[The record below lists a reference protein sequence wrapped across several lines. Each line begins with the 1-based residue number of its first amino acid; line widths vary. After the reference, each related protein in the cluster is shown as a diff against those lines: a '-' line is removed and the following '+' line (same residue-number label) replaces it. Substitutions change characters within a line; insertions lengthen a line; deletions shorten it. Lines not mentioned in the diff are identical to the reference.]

1 MKKCNYIIVFF
12 VIVMAFIASC
22 NRTLYPVNV
31 GGKSGKNYDEA
42 AFNYVYVEGVKQ
54 KLMGNN
60 GDALKYMEQCI
71 KLNPESDAS
80 YYQMAQILL
89 ASGDLGNGKKYA
101 NKALSIDE
109 QNFWYIML
117 LAGLHYQERDL
128 DSAIIFY
135 EKAVR
140 YYPDKESLQLTLG
153 NLYSENNNYDKAKD
167 IFDSFDKKYGVNE
180 ASTLSS
186 IKGLIA
192 AERYNEALIKIQELV
207 KQYPDEILYS
217 RLLASTY
224 QSMGQ
229 NDKSA
234 DVFKQLI
241 ERDPLNG
248 QVQYSLCDFLL
259 AEKNYDELFLRLN
272 GVILNAEVSFEDKI
286 ELFARIISEPEL
298 IKETNNRVILSLI
311 VLEASYADQ
320 EIVTLLRPEY
330 LTNQGRSREA
340 AVLLEEIVRKSPDNY
355 YAWEKLLLT
364 YLQLRDYKQ
373 LFVRAEECA
382 SKFNMSFLAKIL
394 YANAALELEKYP
406 VAIEELRKAEILA
419 GDNVEYVMQVYT
431 MRADVYYRNKD
442 YNKAFEI
449 YEQALQRNSEDLTV
463 LNNFAYYLAEQD
475 LRLKEAEEM
484 AKLVIDKEKDNTT
497 YLDTYAWVLYKRG
510 KFNEAAKIMSD
521 IVNSGEEPDAEWYE
535 HYGYILKGQKKC
547 SKAIEIWNMALKL
560 DNTKSNLLIEIQNC
574 KK

>member
-1 MKKCNYIIVFF
+1 MIKGNYLIVFF
-12 VIVMAFIASC
+12 VIVMAFITSC

-192 AERYNEALIKIQELV
+192 AERYKEALIKIQELV

-224 QSMGQ
+224 QSMGE
-229 NDKSA
+229 NDKSS

-241 ERDPLNG
+241 ERDPLNA
-248 QVQYSLCDFLL
+248 QVLYSLCEFLL

-272 GVILNAEVSFEDKI
+272 GIILNTEVSLENKI

-298 IKETNNRVILSLI
+298 IKESSNRVILSLI
-311 VLEASYADQ
+311 VLEASYADE
-320 EIVTLLRPEY
+320 EIVTLLRPEF
-330 LTNQGRSREA
+330 LTNQGKSREA
-340 AVLLEEIVRKSPDNY
+340 ADLLEEIVRKSPDNY

-364 YLQLRDYKQ
+364 HLQLRDYTQ
-373 LFVRAEECA
+373 LYVRAEECA

-394 YANAALELEKYP
+394 YANAALELKKYP

-449 YEQALQRNSEDLTV
+449 YEQALQRNREDLTV
-463 LNNFAYYLAEQD
+463 LNNFAYYLAEQN

-510 KFNEAAKIMSD
+510 KLNEAAKIMSD
-521 IVNSGEEPDAEWYE
+521 IINSGEEPDAEWYE